1 MLKVSGDGLLALQ
14 RAVAFI
20 RIRVVIV
27 VVVVAVAAPTSQLR
41 KQFLHKKKDNTHP

>member
-27 VVVVAVAAPTSQLR
+27 IVVAVAAPTSQLR

>member
-20 RIRVVIV
+20 RIRIVIV
-27 VVVVAVAAPTSQLR
+27 VVVVAAPTSQLR
-41 KQFLHKKKDNTHP
+41 KQFLHEKKDNTHL

>member
-27 VVVVAVAAPTSQLR
+27 VAVAAPTSQLR